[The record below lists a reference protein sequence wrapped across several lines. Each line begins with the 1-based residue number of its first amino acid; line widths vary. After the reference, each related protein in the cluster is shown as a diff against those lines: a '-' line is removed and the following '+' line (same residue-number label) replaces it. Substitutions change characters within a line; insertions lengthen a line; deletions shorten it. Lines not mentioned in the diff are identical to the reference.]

1 MAIVLLAGGALACFV
16 GHRVFRI
23 VLAVFGFVAGALLAA
38 TMSGQGADEAT
49 LLAAMGIGG
58 VIGAAVFVL
67 AHYVGVAIVGAALG
81 VLLLHTAWTPVTG
94 EPPVWLVVAL
104 AAVGALGALVL
115 QRYVIIT
122 GTAFG
127 GAWTLLAGALI
138 LMGEASVANAATPVS
153 TWIAYPLDPAPGRTW
168 LIPAWLVLGGIGM
181 AVQLMFAPR
190 RGR

>member
-1 MAIVLLAGGALACFV
+1 MAIVLLAGGALACFL
-16 GHRVFRI
+16 GHRVFRV

-81 VLLLHTAWTPVTG
+81 VLLLHTAWTPVSG

-138 LMGEASVANAATPVS
+138 LMGESSVANAATPVS
-153 TWIAYPLDPAPGRTW
+153 TWIAYPLDPSPGRAW
-168 LIPAWLVLGGIGM
+168 LVPAWLVLGGVGM
-181 AVQLMFAPR
+181 VVQLMFAPR
-190 RGR
+190 RR